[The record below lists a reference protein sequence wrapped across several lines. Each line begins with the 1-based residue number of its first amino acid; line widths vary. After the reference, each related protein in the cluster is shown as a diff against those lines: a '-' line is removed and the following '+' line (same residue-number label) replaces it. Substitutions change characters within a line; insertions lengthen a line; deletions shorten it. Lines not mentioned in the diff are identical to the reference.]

1 LRRFGHDFDD
11 AASYPRASLRA
22 IAIHRELPGM
32 LLRGDDNRDII
43 MRRLGE
49 IFFPNAPYRGAGGCR
64 SHIKRL
70 FNLLDM
76 DGTYGGWRAELNVS
90 ARLGDPQIA
99 LPDGDVFHVRN
110 YLAQQPERT
119 AWLADCLP
127 DMLNALEEWA
137 RVDGNG
143 TAPARTLK
151 SDVLAEYE
159 ARSREAK
166 LLWAAAGGHDVL
178 SLQHDGIVIALRPG
192 LAASAAE
199 RELCLAC
206 SSNRGDSNSG

>member
-1 LRRFGHDFDD
+1 
-11 AASYPRASLRA
+11 
-22 IAIHRELPGM
+22 
-32 LLRGDDNRDII
+32 
-43 MRRLGE
+43 
-49 IFFPNAPYRGAGGCR
+49 
-64 SHIKRL
+64 
-70 FNLLDM
+70 
-76 DGTYGGWRAELNVS
+76 
-90 ARLGDPQIA
+90 
-99 LPDGDVFHVRN
+99 
-110 YLAQQPERT
+110 
-119 AWLADCLP
+119 
-127 DMLNALEEWA
+127 MLNALEEWA

-206 SSNRGDSNSG
+206 SAALGYEQPVEAKPMEVADDPGPPPAVCAAQGRVWGGGGVGLGGFLSPQAHTRHATRPHQLRC